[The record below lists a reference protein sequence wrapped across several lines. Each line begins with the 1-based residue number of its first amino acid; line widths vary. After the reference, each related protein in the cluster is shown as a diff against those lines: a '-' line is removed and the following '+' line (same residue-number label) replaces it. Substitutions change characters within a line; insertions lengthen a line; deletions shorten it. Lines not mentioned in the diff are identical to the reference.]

1 MVSKAEIR
9 PVHPQLQISM
19 WMFQEIIEVKNLH
32 MSKKKK
38 RKKTDA
44 VMTKIF
50 LRNVSVHKTSSITE
64 ENKSV
69 LSFMPTQNSPKI
81 SE

>member
-32 MSKKKK
+32 MSKK